1 MARALP
7 KEWFEAFFAVQPLG
21 RFTQVDEVAPTA
33 VLLASD
39 AGAYYTGAS
48 MNMNGGDV
56 MV

>member
-1 MARALP
+1 MPP
-7 KEWFEAFFAVQPLG
+7 KEWFDAYFEQQPLG
-21 RFTQVDEVAPTA
+21 RFAEVDEIAPTA

-56 MV
+56 MI